1 MADSPKTEFFR
12 PETTPSADWAAA
24 GNWSGGTVPSAGVTA
39 EIVGLFASIDPTMTI
54 ETAIHLEGGADAA
67 GLVGNGGAVALGRNS
82 WLDVAAAA
90 DLFAYDSAVGMG
102 TISLACDATLNV
114 VVDLGA
120 LTGLPGAAPP
130 SFGNDGTIDI
140 GASALVEIG
149 GTAFNNDGTV
159 NIAGGTLAVE
169 GGAVQGGGMIAL
181 SDGAS
186 VLLADGVAG
195 QAFLFGPGGGTLTLD
210 DPFLGKGVTIA
221 DLAPGDT
228 IVLPTLRDGQV
239 RETGETVS
247 LIDAAGH
254 VDGQF
259 VLRDTAGFHVETGSG
274 GTTISGGTC
283 DPPCFARGTQ
293 ILTRQGLR
301 PVEAL
306 AAGDEVVT
314 ADGKLVPVVWT
325 GSRTLD
331 LAVHPAPG
339 KVKPVCFAPGSIA
352 DGIPARRLRL
362 SPDHAVWFDNV
373 LIPAKFL
380 VNGATITQDDACL
393 AITYYH
399 VELARHDVIL
409 AEGAPCESYL
419 DTGNRAGFASAQ
431 AWPVRD
437 LRWDRDACAPLCTGG
452 PALLAVRQQLH
463 HRAQS
468 EGFRIG
474 TVRDAALWT
483 GGVILPVETANWLSL
498 PAGHDGRVILRSS
511 CFVPACVDPASDDR
525 RTLGVALLALQTDLG
540 EIHLDNCAVEGF
552 HSRASGD
559 AARWTNGRGKI
570 MVPRKAQRV
579 RLHLEAFPR
588 VWRHAGA

>member
-1 MADSPKTEFFR
+1 MADSPKTEIFR

-130 SFGNDGTIDI
+130 LFVNDGTIEI
-140 GASALVEIG
+140 GANALVEIG
-149 GTAFNNDGTV
+149 GTAFDDAGTV
-159 NIAGGTLAVE
+159 DVVGGTLAVD
-169 GGAVQGGGMIAL
+169 GGALQGAGQIAL
-181 SDGAS
+181 SEGAS
-186 VLLADGVAG
+186 VRLADGVAD
-195 QAFLFGPGGGTLTLD
+195 QTFLFGPGGGTLTID
-210 DPFLGKGVTIA
+210 DPFLGRGVTIA
-221 DLAPGDT
+221 DLAAGDT
-228 IVLPTLRDGQV
+228 IVLPTLRDGHV
-239 RETGETVS
+239 RETGDTVS
-247 LIDAAGH
+247 LVDSAGH

-259 VLRDTAGFHVETGSG
+259 VLRDSAGFHVETGSG
-274 GTTISGGTC
+274 GTTISGGAY
-283 DPPCFARGTQ
+283 DPPCFARGTL
-293 ILTRQGLR
+293 ILTRQGPR
-301 PVEAL
+301 PVETL
-306 AAGDEVVT
+306 TAGDEVVT
-314 ADGKLVPVVWT
+314 ADGKRVPVVWT

-331 LAVHPAPG
+331 LAMHPAPE

-352 DGIPARRLRL
+352 DGVPARRLRL

-380 VNGATITQDDACL
+380 VNGATITQEDACL

-419 DTGNRAGFASAQ
+419 DTGNRAGFSAAQ
-431 AWPVRD
+431 AWPVRN

-463 HRAQS
+463 HRALA
-468 EGFRIG
+468 EGFRID
-474 TVRDAALWT
+474 TVRDTALWT
-483 GGVILPVETANWLSL
+483 GGMILPVETAGWLSL
-498 PAGHDGRVILRSS
+498 PAGHDGRAILRSS

-525 RTLGVALLALQTDLG
+525 RMLGVALAALQTDLG
-540 EIHLDNCAVEGF
+540 DIHLDDCAVEGF

-559 AARWTNGRGKI
+559 AARWTNGRGEI
-570 MVPRKAQRV
+570 ILPREAQRV

-588 VWRHAGA
+588 IWQRAGA